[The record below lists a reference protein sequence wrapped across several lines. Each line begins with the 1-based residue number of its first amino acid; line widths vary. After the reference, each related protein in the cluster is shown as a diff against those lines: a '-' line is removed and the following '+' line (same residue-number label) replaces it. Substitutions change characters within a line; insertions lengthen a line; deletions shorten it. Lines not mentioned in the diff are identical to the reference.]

1 MVEVGSETLST
12 RKVDAQEHPEWHQI
26 LTFEDYTLSAGNE
39 AIISV
44 YATKVL
50 KDRHIGSAKLQIPTV
65 FNELKS
71 DVLELHTLNGKLAG
85 VLSVKVIITNN
96 KSNNKRKNARKYSF

>member
-1 MVEVGSETLST
+1 MVEVGSETQST

-26 LTFEDYTLSAGNE
+26 LTFEDYSLGAGNE

-44 YATKVL
+44 YATNVL

-71 DVLELHTLNGKLAG
+71 DVLELNTLNGKLAG

-96 KSNNKRKNARKYSF
+96 NKRKNARKYSF